1 MDGKL
6 TKLDQLRIKRKR
18 EQLLK
23 KDPDKDRILETTQNA
38 TLLDYVQWVGDI
50 GFEKLPFREADALV
64 LCVVSYFELLQ
75 LFAEGQRRARLSD
88 CVALID
94 AGRARLMITGGDM
107 GNTEIFRAA
116 AASRRFGELEI
127 TDYVDK
133 LSVDPPLQFSA
144 MCFHF
149 RDEFSFIAYRG
160 TDSSI
165 AGWRENFMISFT
177 RTTAQNLAAE
187 YACQLVE
194 PGHVWYIAGH
204 SKGGNLALI
213 AASLLPAEQ
222 MDYVKRVFV
231 LDGPGLCPEVFDE
244 QLVHRIDDKITRV
257 IPEFDVIGK
266 LFEPK
271 VTDTRIVKSYR
282 TGIEQHSLAS
292 WMVSHGDLSRVNVNA
307 PGSRWI
313 NDLMDEWIAGI
324 PLEERAVFVDEL
336 FDSMEE
342 AGIQDLQEISPEY
355 FGNLLIRIGSKSDTT
370 KKVLKSLPRKLLL
383 DDTEKEPMKKKLPR
397 IFSNSLLI
405 TALVMIVLGVA
416 VLFVSSKIL
425 EIVSVAL
432 VAVVAL
438 VEIFVIIRRLIKT
451 KGKLDGLRE
460 RIFITLGLLALIPV
474 VLIKEKAMFIFG
486 SVIFGVL
493 FLVLG
498 YVAGERAVK
507 DKRIFVRILHIAEC
521 VLAIAMGIVFLIVPS
536 KWVHT
541 LAIVLGIVLLTLA
554 AARIGYLIWAA
565 IKKKKEADL

>member
-6 TKLDQLRIKRKR
+6 SKLDLMLIQKKR

-23 KDPDKDRILETTQNA
+23 KDTEKERILETTQNA
-38 TLLDYVQWVGDI
+38 TLLDYVQWVGDV
-50 GFEKLPFREADALV
+50 GFDQLPFREADALV
-64 LCVVSYFELLQ
+64 LCIVSYYELLQ
-75 LFAEGQRRARLSD
+75 LFAEGQTRVRLSE
-88 CVALID
+88 CAALIE

-107 GNTEIFRAA
+107 GNTDVFRAA
-116 AASRRFGELEI
+116 ALSRRFGELEI

-133 LSVDPPLQFSA
+133 LSTDPPLQFSA

-149 RDEFSFIAYRG
+149 RDKFSFIAYRG

-177 RTTAQNLAAE
+177 RTTAQNLASE
-187 YACQLVE
+187 YASQLVE
-194 PGHVWYIAGH
+194 PGRVWYIAGH

-244 QLVHRIDDKITRV
+244 QMVHKIDDKITRIV
-257 IPEFDVIGK
+257 PEFDVIGK

-292 WMVSHGDLSRVNVNA
+292 WMVSHGDLAQVNSFA

-336 FDSMEE
+336 FDAMEE
-342 AGIQDLQEISPEY
+342 AGIKDLSEVSPEY

-383 DDTEKEPMKKKLPR
+383 DDTETEPLKTKLPR
-397 IFSNSLLI
+397 IFSNSLLL
-405 TALVMIVLGVA
+405 TALVMVVLGVA
-416 VLFVSSKIL
+416 VLFASNKIL

-432 VAVVAL
+432 VAVIAA

-460 RIFITLGLLALIPV
+460 RIFITIGLLALIPV
-474 VLIKEKAMFIFG
+474 VLIKEKAMFILG

-507 DKRIFVRILHIAEC
+507 EKRIFVRILHIIEC
-521 VLAIAMGIVFLIVPS
+521 VLAITTGIFFLIVPS
-536 KWVHT
+536 GWVRT

-554 AARIGYLIWAA
+554 AARFGYLIWAA
-565 IKKKKEADL
+565 VKKKKESDL